1 MTFTQCFHEKTFI
14 KCKLFIKQKMNISLI
29 FVCYSCKNEEV
40 EEEGGGGTLG
50 ETIIRSKSNA

>member
-1 MTFTQCFHEKTFI
+1 MRKH
-14 KCKLFIKQKMNISLI
+14 LLNVNYLLNRRWNISLV

-40 EEEGGGGTLG
+40 EEDGGGGMLG